1 MRTPF
6 TTWVDQWVESYT
18 ESSASSDR
26 GNAALAYPDDA
37 RNRVPR
43 ALQPAAEGSQ
53 RSFSHFW
60 YWHRERGDLGGQS
73 LAMLHSLMGADERNF
88 QGYLVIRS
96 DLDPAEYL
104 TVPEVRLAWRFLE
117 ALGEALDSGDPAL
130 IGAGA
135 GGDGGGSPGVPVST
149 SWSLLRRLDGSAS
162 TADLT
167 SRELMERLYGTDLI
181 DPTTRALLTTRARE
195 LYEQGSPG
203 AFYRAFLMRSV
214 NRCPWR
220 LHDGLA
226 EASLL
231 QIHALFLLYLIHRS
245 KEGLSAYDLSDRL
258 EGIARVLKIERG
270 PEYLPR
276 ERSAVAAVVLQR
288 FLNGFGRRFGLL
300 QPEHKPSPGTDPFAC
315 RYRESAFATRV
326 LHWQATS

>member
-18 ESSASSDR
+18 ESSASADR
-26 GNAALAYPDDA
+26 GIAAVEYPDDA
-37 RNRVPR
+37 RDRTPR
-43 ALQPAAEGSQ
+43 ALQVAAEGSQ
-53 RSFSHFW
+53 RSFADFW
-60 YWHRERGDLGGQS
+60 YWHRERSDLGGQS

-104 TVPEVRLAWRFLE
+104 AVPEVRLAWRFLE
-117 ALGEALDSGDPAL
+117 ALGEAIDSGGSSNPA
-130 IGAGA
+130 
-135 GGDGGGSPGVPVST
+135 
-149 SWSLLRRLDGSAS
+149 WSRLRRLEGTDS

-167 SRELMERLYGTDLI
+167 SRELLERLYGAAFI
-181 DPTTRALLTTRARE
+181 DPTTRILLTRRARK

-203 AFYRAFLMRSV
+203 AFYRSFLMRCI

-226 EASLL
+226 EASLV
-231 QIHALFLLYLIHRS
+231 QIHALFLLYLVHRS
-245 KEGLSAYDLSDRL
+245 PAGLSAYDLTDRL
-258 EGIARVLKIERG
+258 EGIARVLRIERG

-276 ERSAVAAVVLQR
+276 ERSAAAAVVLER

-300 QPEHKPSPGTDPFAC
+300 RPVEALIPGNDPFAR
-315 RYRESAFATRV
+315 RYRESPFAARV
-326 LHWQATS
+326 LHWQSTT